1 MSEFFLTFK
10 CSTQVEKETERGM
23 QKLLSAAPYYGKV
36 NKIIMKKVKL
46 DMDLIQVGVSVTGS
60 LKKRILCVSPKA
72 GPAQPAAP
80 SGHYI
85 LYTTCV

>member
-1 MSEFFLTFK
+1 MRWTLPTIWSASRK
-10 CSTQVEKETERGM
+10 QVELE
-23 QKLLSAAPYYGKV
+23 
-36 NKIIMKKVKL
+36 

-60 LKKRILCVSPKA
+60 WKKRILCVIPRA
-72 GPAQPAAP
+72 GPAQPAVL